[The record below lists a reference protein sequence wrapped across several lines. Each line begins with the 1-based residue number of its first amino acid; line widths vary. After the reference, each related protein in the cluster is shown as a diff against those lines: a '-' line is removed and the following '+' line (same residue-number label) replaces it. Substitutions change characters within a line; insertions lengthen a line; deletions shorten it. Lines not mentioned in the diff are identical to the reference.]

1 MLMGNPKSPKDIMNV
16 AKVSDSTIRHAYKLL
31 YQEKEKLLTEEI
43 LNRGADPSKLMK
55 PS

>member
-1 MLMGNPKSPKDIMNV
+1 MNV